1 VVVLFVVAEVLA
13 AKALSEYCRW
23 TVEPN
28 TKSCRQLSSSS
39 IPISSLRACR
49 CRSFITMM
57 WSRHSA
63 GRGIGAQGD
72 LELVAENE
80 IFKREVATRSEAGKK
95 TAEQEGKEWK
105 HPAG

>member
-1 VVVLFVVAEVLA
+1 VSKPDPEQSVGVG
-13 AKALSEYCRW
+13 
-23 TVEPN
+23 
-28 TKSCRQLSSSS
+28 Q
-39 IPISSLRACR
+39 
-49 CRSFITMM
+49 
-57 WSRHSA
+57 A
-63 GRGIGAQGD
+63 GRGIGAKGD